1 MISFIIKKLELLILT
16 LFILTIILF
25 WVHVRITGTETDSI
39 IPEYWNYAVRLITLN
54 FGNSSVSGMPI
65 VDEIKIF
72 FPPTIELL
80 LLSLISALVVG
91 VPLGIFGGL
100 NHHSGS
106 DKCIYTF
113 CLLSTSIPV
122 YWSSQI
128 LILFFCV
135 YIKALPTT
143 GNISL
148 LYDVPK
154 MTGFPTV
161 DALLTGDR
169 NIIIDMLQH
178 MALPLFT
185 LSVIP
190 CATFA
195 RIARKSTIIL
205 TQKYFIKAAYCR
217 GESKMSIGIHHV
229 MRSIL
234 PEIIQQLNI
243 IICNLYSSCIL
254 VEVIFEWPGTG
265 LWITQSINNSD
276 SNIIEATTFILGGIF
291 LIINITL
298 DTAST
303 LFINRNLL
311 SHS

>member
-80 LLSLISALVVG
+80 LLSLISAFVVG

-128 LILFFCV
+128 LILRI
-135 YIKALPTT
+135 YQSSAYHRKYLSALRC
-143 GNISL
+143 SQ
-148 LYDVPK
+148 D
-154 MTGFPTV
+154 
-161 DALLTGDR
+161 DR
-169 NIIIDMLQH
+169 FSDRGR
-178 MALPLFT
+178 T
-185 LSVIP
+185 
-190 CATFA
+190 
-195 RIARKSTIIL
+195 
-205 TQKYFIKAAYCR
+205 AYR
-217 GESKMSIGIHHV
+217 RQEYH
-229 MRSIL
+229 
-234 PEIIQQLNI
+234 N
-243 IICNLYSSCIL
+243 
-254 VEVIFEWPGTG
+254 
-265 LWITQSINNSD
+265 
-276 SNIIEATTFILGGIF
+276 
-291 LIINITL
+291 
-298 DTAST
+298 
-303 LFINRNLL
+303 
-311 SHS
+311 